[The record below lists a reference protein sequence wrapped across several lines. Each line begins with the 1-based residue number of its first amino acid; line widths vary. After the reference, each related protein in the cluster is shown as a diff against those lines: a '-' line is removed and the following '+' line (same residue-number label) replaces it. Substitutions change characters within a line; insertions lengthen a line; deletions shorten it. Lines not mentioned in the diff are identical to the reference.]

1 MRYPAVNDY
10 QYSSFRNALRLLNLF
25 SVDEPELQL
34 EDIAAK
40 LEVGQSTAYRLVHTL
55 IVEGFV
61 VRDPSAQ
68 SYRLAA
74 SFLAYSQT
82 IITKVDLCRL
92 SLGIIER
99 LSETTGETAHLS
111 VFKDQ
116 EVLYLLKIDSS
127 YPVHLLSHAGR
138 KNPIHCTSTGQ
149 VLLAY
154 QSDETI
160 EQVINQ
166 GLKSYTSKTIT
177 DPMKFRDLL
186 KTIRLQGYAVSQE
199 ELHEGVVSIAAPVH
213 NSTGKIIAAV
223 SIAGPTR
230 RINKQTIP
238 KLIKQIQQ
246 AADRISERTREGQGG
261 RSRDPFPIP

>member
-10 QYSSFRNALRLLNLF
+10 QYSSLRNALRLLNLF

-34 EDIAAK
+34 KDIATK

-55 IVEGFV
+55 IQEGFV
-61 VRDPSAQ
+61 VRDPSAK

-74 SFLAYSQT
+74 TSLAYSQT
-82 IITKVDLCRL
+82 IITTLDLCRA
-92 SLGIIER
+92 SLGIIEK
-99 LSETTGETAHLS
+99 LAETTRETAHIS

-116 EVLYLLKIDSS
+116 QALYLLKIDSS

-160 EQVINQ
+160 EQVIHK
-166 GLKSYTSKTIT
+166 GLTRYTSKTIT
-177 DPMKFRDLL
+177 DPIKFKSLL
-186 KTIRLQGYAVSQE
+186 KTIRSQGYAVSQE
-199 ELHEGVVSIAAPVH
+199 ELHEGVVSIAAPVKDSKG
-213 NSTGKIIAAV
+213 NVIAAV

-230 RINKQTIP
+230 RLNRQTVPTLIRQVQRASNRVSL
-238 KLIKQIQQ
+238 KLG
-246 AADRISERTREGQGG
+246 S
-261 RSRDPFPIP
+261 